1 MKLLLISTTVL
12 FSGLLAQAQMPPYAT
27 IKSVEIDGSG
37 CEAGSASVIM
47 TNDLNFMSVLYDRFS
62 AEIGKG
68 TANPNAKSAEKKC
81 SLNVTVQIPAGWTF
95 DFESAE
101 YRGFVRLPNQMALAY
116 QLISAEVYG
125 GRGFGFEQNIMKGP
139 KTQNFS
145 ATVTNAKN
153 SGGLVGLIG
162 QIGGLKNQL
171 NGLSGNNGC
180 SSQSQETRIKI
191 QSLIGVRNLLAQI
204 SKPAVQII
212 VDSTDAS
219 FRQNL
224 RLRWRQ
230 CN

>member
-1 MKLLLISTTVL
+1 MKLLLSSLVL
-12 FSGLLAQAQMPPYAT
+12 LSGLLAQAQMPPFAVV
-27 IKSVEIDGSG
+27 KSVEIDGSG

-47 TNDLNFMSVLYDRFS
+47 TPDLNFMSVLYDRFS

-81 SLNVTVQIPAGWTF
+81 TLNVTIQIPPGWNF
-95 DFESAE
+95 EFESVE

-125 GRGFGFEQNIMKGP
+125 GRGFGFDQNIMKGP
-139 KTQNFS
+139 RTENFAS
-145 ATVTNAKN
+145 TVSNAKI
-153 SGGLVGLIG
+153 SGAGGILGKIGAIKG
-162 QIGGLKNQL
+162 QIDQLKAGG
-171 NGLSGNNGC
+171 GC
-180 SSQSQETRIKI
+180 SVQGQETKIKI

-204 SKPAVQII
+204 SKPAVQIV